1 MSQYVWFDN
10 EDLEIIDFLKL
21 QFYQMQLHTYIGP
34 NVIIMHHLS
43 DKLIKSCDLNGH
55 KLIQFINLN

>member
-1 MSQYVWFDN
+1 MFGLSNN
-10 EDLEIIDFLKL
+10 ENLESINFLKL
-21 QFYQMQLHTYIGP
+21 QLYQIQLHTYISP
-34 NVIIMHHLS
+34 IAFIMHHLS

>member
-1 MSQYVWFDN
+1 MFGDN
-10 EDLEIIDFLKL
+10 LENIDFLKL
-21 QFYQMQLHTYIGP
+21 ELYQMQLHTYISP
-34 NVIIMHHLS
+34 NVFIMQHLS